1 MHFSQIFGTPD
12 NMDHKSANNSFTVPV
27 PIDVSYENKYS
38 EISGQLHNNSEVNM
52 FTSPSHEEECER
64 RYNQLKSETKSEMKK
79 IEQNFSMEI
88 KQLESYLDLYKA
100 EVEQLQ
106 SQIQSITNDLSSIM
120 IIQKHSQYTDDSCG
134 SSFDISSVQNISH
147 TICYC
152 YAQVG
157 AHVH

>member
-1 MHFSQIFGTPD
+1 M
-12 NMDHKSANNSFTVPV
+12 NHKSADNSFTVPV

-38 EISGQLHNNSEVNM
+38 EISGQLQNNSEVNM
-52 FTSPSHEEECER
+52 FTSPSHEECER
-64 RYNQLKSETKSEMKK
+64 RYNHLKSETKSEIKE
-79 IEQNFSMEI
+79 IEQNFSMKI

-100 EVEQLQ
+100 KVEQLQ
-106 SQIQSITNDLSSIM
+106 SQILSITNDLSSIM
-120 IIQKHSQYTDDSCG
+120 ITQKHSQSTDDSCG

-147 TICYC
+147 TTCYC